1 MHAWL
6 TGPVCDAGKRE
17 KITITNDKGR
27 LSQEEIERMV
37 QEAEEFAEQD
47 KAVKA
52 KVDARNALET
62 YCYNMK
68 QTIEDKLGDKLDEDD
83 KEKAGPPLFVSQHTQ
98 CTLPESCTSCVPI
111 PPAAL
116 GVGVGLGWARKAWQD
131 IPFGVVAADLS
142 HTQPESGSQQRQCD
156 SESSHSACQV
166 SLR

>member
-1 MHAWL
+1 MRA
-6 TGPVCDAGKRE
+6 AGKRE

-83 KEKAGPPLFVSQHTQ
+83 KEKAGPHSLCP
-98 CTLPESCTSCVPI
+98 
-111 PPAAL
+111 
-116 GVGVGLGWARKAWQD
+116 K
-131 IPFGVVAADLS
+131 PFFACCLS
-142 HTQPESGSQQRQCD
+142 HVLAE
-156 SESSHSACQV
+156 
-166 SLR
+166 

>member
-1 MHAWL
+1 MPL
-6 TGPVCDAGKRE
+6 TLIDLLGRAGKRE

-83 KEKAGPPLFVSQHTQ
+83 KEKVSGTQ
-98 CTLPESCTSCVPI
+98 SKIPNVLRLLVLERGTHLLAAMVHCHGTANGRQPI
-111 PPAAL
+111 AS
-116 GVGVGLGWARKAWQD
+116 R
-131 IPFGVVAADLS
+131 
-142 HTQPESGSQQRQCD
+142 HCD
-156 SESSHSACQV
+156 SCYICVCGVLVLAIHLHLPHV
-166 SLR
+166 FFTSLQW

>member
-1 MHAWL
+1 MQCA
-6 TGPVCDAGKRE
+6 GAGKRE

-83 KEKAGPPLFVSQHTQ
+83 KDKVGCLRLPLGFCCRVQ
-98 CTLPESCTSCVPI
+98 CWSF
-111 PPAAL
+111 
-116 GVGVGLGWARKAWQD
+116 GQGLCS
-131 IPFGVVAADLS
+131 PML
-142 HTQPESGSQQRQCD
+142 
-156 SESSHSACQV
+156 
-166 SLR
+166 